1 MKFFSVSGQ
10 IKRNYANA
18 ITIPISF
25 RVELTSGPMRAWSIH
40 LFAEL
45 PWHIGHATLGLLVY
59 LIPNM
64 RNLELFIGLF
74 ALPFLSLWFLLPE
87 SPRWLLS
94 KGRNEEAIKVR
105 LLTYYW
111 QTFWNNHSQQK

>member
-10 IKRNYANA
+10 ILKIKFRKFHHS
-18 ITIPISF
+18 PISF
-25 RVELTSGPMRAWSIH
+25 RVELTSGPMRAWSNH

-74 ALPFLSLWFLLPE
+74 ALPFMSLWILLPE

-94 KGRNEEAIKVR
+94 KGRNEEAVKVS
-105 LLTYYW
+105 LIIV
-111 QTFWNNHSQQK
+111 